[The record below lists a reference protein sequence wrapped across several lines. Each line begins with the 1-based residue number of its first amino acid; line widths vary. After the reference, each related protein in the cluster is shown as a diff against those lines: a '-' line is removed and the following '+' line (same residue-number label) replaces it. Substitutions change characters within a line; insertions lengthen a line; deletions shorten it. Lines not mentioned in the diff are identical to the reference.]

1 MICRC
6 PTPTLHDMALGAFSR
21 ALSHIFREAA
31 PELPPGLRCCIGP
44 LGPIGF
50 ATQRSIDQTLWGLGD
65 LYPQMTLRW
74 DKGVHNF
81 MVYGQAYVPVG
92 AYDPM
97 RIANLGIDHW
107 ALDGGFG
114 YTYLNPATGWEA
126 SAVTGFT
133 YNFRNPYTDYQ
144 NGVDWRLDWG
154 TSLDQSPQS
163 EVGSVHAD
171 Y

>member
-1 MICRC
+1 LIRLYYTLADYPHEMIEIECGKCGRHGRLRTDRIC
-6 PTPTLHDMALGAFSR
+6 EAKKHRSDFVGLGRSLPADDTALGQ
-21 ALSHIFREAA
+21 
-31 PELPPGLRCCIGP
+31 GL
-44 LGPIGF
+44 
-50 ATQRSIDQTLWGLGD
+50 
-65 LYPQMTLRW
+65 
-74 DKGVHNF
+74 HNF